1 MHIQCLSKCHLL
13 FLVGPF
19 WYVTISPL
27 SPRLWHESGPARPI
41 CGEPANINKS
51 LHGRSVLTLNP
62 NAPGLVYAC
71 LSQVIGYSEAQHTS
85 GGQSTYRKPKL
96 WNIYV
101 FFCRKSKP
109 LNSGNSS
116 GKLKTQGHTM
126 GNSPSN
132 SCLLLLSK
140 VAVPSSALSLGTN
153 ELVQSV
159 FESCDARN
167 ALRCITTSS
176 SLVATHNSYSKC
188 ICFQCGH
195 HLFNVEMLSLL
206 LLLLHFFAS
215 YSSFDSDRSTVVS
228 TAKKSSNDPTW
239 PTRRIL

>member
-85 GGQSTYRKPKL
+85 GGQSTYRKPNFETFMSFFVESPNLWTQGTHLGNWKL
-96 WNIYV
+96 RDTQWVILLQTVV
-101 FFCRKSKP
+101 FFFCPR
-109 LNSGNSS
+109 
-116 GKLKTQGHTM
+116 
-126 GNSPSN
+126 
-132 SCLLLLSK
+132 LLS
-140 VAVPSSALSLGTN
+140 
-153 ELVQSV
+153 
-159 FESCDARN
+159 
-167 ALRCITTSS
+167 LR
-176 SLVATHNSYSKC
+176 
-188 ICFQCGH
+188 Q
-195 HLFNVEMLSLL
+195 LF
-206 LLLLHFFAS
+206 
-215 YSSFDSDRSTVVS
+215 
-228 TAKKSSNDPTW
+228 P
-239 PTRRIL
+239 